1 MKEVSADSKNNWLWM
16 LRKMTQ
22 EEKVVLD
29 YKKSGKKY
37 DPKTIAW
44 DTTTIILPK
53 ACKK

>member
-1 MKEVSADSKNNWLWM
+1 MKRLESQKDVTWAWQ
-16 LRKMTQ
+16 LRKMTR

-37 DPKTIAW
+37 DPKAIPW

-53 ACKK
+53 VWKK